1 MDSSSLNSKQ
11 ARVGRWWLLVGLTLC
26 VGVTTAD
33 EKIRTPNYPRQI
45 RGTWIPDDV
54 ACSSPVN
61 HDSDSL
67 IDIGR
72 NEIGHYEDSSKA
84 TRVVQIS
91 ESPPVWRIDS
101 LLNVGG
107 DGYNDKVSEVFVLI
121 GNKLII
127 AGSSDFEA
135 YARCN

>member
-11 ARVGRWWLLVGLTLC
+11 ARVGRWWLLVGITLC

-45 RGTWIPDDV
+45 RGTWIPNDV

-72 NEIGHYEDSSKA
+72 NEIGHSK
-84 TRVVQIS
+84 
-91 ESPPVWRIDS
+91 
-101 LLNVGG
+101 
-107 DGYNDKVSEVFVLI
+107 VFVLI